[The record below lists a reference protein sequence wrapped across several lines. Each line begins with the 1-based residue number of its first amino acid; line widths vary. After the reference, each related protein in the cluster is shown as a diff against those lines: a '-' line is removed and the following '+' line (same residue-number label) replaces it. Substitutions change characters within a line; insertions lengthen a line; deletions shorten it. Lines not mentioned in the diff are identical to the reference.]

1 MTRWTG
7 NPWRRFGLSARA
19 GWFVVAGYTAAAALV
34 VASPVWGWKAAD
46 ATRPVDDVVMVL
58 CVVFAAAS
66 SGYAARFDLGR
77 RRYGW
82 LALMTALLG
91 WAGGQVI
98 WAVYEV
104 RPELEHANHPAA
116 AEAVFL
122 LYPIGA
128 MASLTLLSHLSR
140 QSPRRL
146 VLDGLIVAT
155 SLFVVSWVFVLDK
168 QLRQDSGSRL
178 GTLTE
183 VFADVV
189 LMTTAILIL
198 SRLRSHDLPSRG
210 LLAGGIA
217 TISVSDIAMVFQ
229 TGVGSYHA
237 SDLAD
242 LGRVAGLG
250 LLALAG
256 LSSAHESPTATP
268 REETLSP
275 ALMWLPYLPLMLA
288 AAVGLGQAVG
298 LMGHGP
304 MLAALGILVAAVLAR
319 QFIVLRENQ
328 GLLSEVAREAFRD
341 SLTGLANRPHF
352 LHRLEQ
358 AVAGQRLEGGPIAVL
373 CLDLD
378 NFKSVND
385 ALGHPAGDE
394 LLVRVAGRLTAA
406 LGDTGTVARLGGD
419 EFAVLVE
426 ASVEESQ
433 AAADRVLD
441 AFGTPIVID
450 GVPID
455 VRPSI
460 GYTVAT
466 AASNCTVD
474 QLLQR
479 ADLAMYAAKREGGQ
493 CIRGF
498 LPDVPF
504 PYAFP
509 QLVGSPA
516 SVPAGVDRVAAAA
529 PVGAF
534 GTETKL
540 ARSLA
545 PVAAVATSPRDRTHD
560 VPDGVRWPP
569 TSIRIALAALGI
581 GVATF
586 AVTSVVDP
594 DAARN
599 AFFAKWLYPALN
611 LSAAALIAVRAYRVT
626 ADRLAW
632 GLIAA
637 GMAVSAMG
645 DIVYATWVRVASSRR
660 WPTRS
665 TWRFTRSCTPGCCW
679 SCGRG

>member
-217 TISVSDIAMVFQ
+217 TISVSDI
-229 TGVGSYHA
+229 
-237 SDLAD
+237 
-242 LGRVAGLG
+242 
-250 LLALAG
+250 
-256 LSSAHESPTATP
+256 
-268 REETLSP
+268 
-275 ALMWLPYLPLMLA
+275 
-288 AAVGLGQAVG
+288 
-298 LMGHGP
+298 
-304 MLAALGILVAAVLAR
+304 
-319 QFIVLRENQ
+319 
-328 GLLSEVAREAFRD
+328 
-341 SLTGLANRPHF
+341 
-352 LHRLEQ
+352 
-358 AVAGQRLEGGPIAVL
+358 
-373 CLDLD
+373 
-378 NFKSVND
+378 
-385 ALGHPAGDE
+385 
-394 LLVRVAGRLTAA
+394 
-406 LGDTGTVARLGGD
+406 
-419 EFAVLVE
+419 
-426 ASVEESQ
+426 
-433 AAADRVLD
+433 
-441 AFGTPIVID
+441 
-450 GVPID
+450 
-455 VRPSI
+455 
-460 GYTVAT
+460 
-466 AASNCTVD
+466 
-474 QLLQR
+474 
-479 ADLAMYAAKREGGQ
+479 
-493 CIRGF
+493 
-498 LPDVPF
+498 
-504 PYAFP
+504 
-509 QLVGSPA
+509 
-516 SVPAGVDRVAAAA
+516 
-529 PVGAF
+529 
-534 GTETKL
+534 
-540 ARSLA
+540 
-545 PVAAVATSPRDRTHD
+545 
-560 VPDGVRWPP
+560 
-569 TSIRIALAALGI
+569 
-581 GVATF
+581 
-586 AVTSVVDP
+586 
-594 DAARN
+594 
-599 AFFAKWLYPALN
+599 
-611 LSAAALIAVRAYRVT
+611 
-626 ADRLAW
+626 
-632 GLIAA
+632 
-637 GMAVSAMG
+637 
-645 DIVYATWVRVASSRR
+645 
-660 WPTRS
+660 
-665 TWRFTRSCTPGCCW
+665 
-679 SCGRG
+679 